1 MKVSR
6 MVLVGSLL
14 LACASCSK
22 RAEQPAPEAEA
33 QTQTPAAAVSKPI
46 SPEPGPP
53 AAAST
58 AGGALQEFSAALKKA
73 AQPGGVSEAE
83 KKLLEDSLSL
93 VLPSQDFIG
102 EDNEWHVGY
111 SDMDDNDFFQVDL
124 RRKGAKSFDKLIWFH
139 ILYKSPTPS
148 FYGSEEFEGYRGA
161 GAEGMHYF
169 ILVGNVEIRA
179 VASADEFKDDEKIK
193 DMLRAF
199 DLAAISKL

>member
-1 MKVSR
+1 MKVSW
-6 MVLVGSLL
+6 MVLVGALL

-22 RAEQPAPEAEA
+22 RAESPMPEAEA
-33 QTQTPAAAVSKPI
+33 PPAVTSAPAQ
-46 SPEPGPP
+46 PEPAPP
-53 AAAST
+53 AAKPT
-58 AGGALQEFSAALKKA
+58 GGGALQEFSAALKKA

-83 KKLLEDSLSL
+83 KKLLEDGLSL

-102 EDNEWHVGY
+102 EDKEWSIGY
-111 SDMDDNDFFQVDL
+111 SNMDDNNFFQVDL

-148 FYGSEEFEGYRGA
+148 FYGSEDFEGYRGS

-199 DLAAISKL
+199 DLKAISKL